1 VCRINALSLL
11 AGWYGVLMIAWF
23 PIAAPP
29 SITAEFLIARHP
41 VLFLLVTK
49 PTKTKHNESNQ
60 IKNRWLRLCR
70 PKEHIRPSQHEH
82 HYDESV

>member
-29 SITAEFLIARHP
+29 SIITADFSSP
-41 VLFLLVTK
+41 DTPFFF
-49 PTKTKHNESNQ
+49 S
-60 IKNRWLRLCR
+60 W
-70 PKEHIRPSQHEH
+70 
-82 HYDESV
+82 